1 MVSFAPT
8 SQDTVEDQRLYTEAR
23 MVEVACLDCLAK
35 VRVKKNSDHHTAIQ
49 WTAEALDHCAEFRK
63 AASQPEGRPIWSA
76 CFSNSAR
83 KLSVNHCV
91 TSTTLTTAAAR
102 AAGPHP

>member
-8 SQDTVEDQRLYTEAR
+8 SPDTVEDQRLYTEAR

-49 WTAEALDHCAEFRK
+49 WTADALDHCAEFRK

-76 CFSNSAR
+76 CSRLRSSIDQAVR
-83 KLSVNHCV
+83 DGKIEIG
-91 TSTTLTTAAAR
+91 AQD
-102 AAGPHP
+102 GY